1 MQNYE
6 PDRNWDEKERPC
18 GPERITV
25 KDNLTKTTEYL
36 KEIEKIVDAIDI
48 FIWPNEIPLE
58 DEKGIEIVGM
68 DSHVVSLM
76 NASKR
81 IANKLHDISLRLGV
95 E

>member
-6 PDRNWDEKERPC
+6 SDRNCSEMERPC
-18 GPERITV
+18 EPERITI

-48 FIWPNEIPLE
+48 FIWPNEIPL
-58 DEKGIEIVGM
+58 DDDKGIEIVGM

>member
-6 PDRNWDEKERPC
+6 SDRNCFDAERPC
-18 GPERITV
+18 EPERITV
-25 KDNLTKTTEYL
+25 KDNLIKTTEYL

-68 DSHVVSLM
+68 DSHIVCLM
-76 NASKR
+76 NASRR

>member
-6 PDRNWDEKERPC
+6 PDRNCSEMERPC
-18 GPERITV
+18 EPERSTV
-25 KDNLTKTTEYL
+25 KDNLFKTTEYL

-48 FIWPNEIPLE
+48 FIWPNEIPFG
-58 DEKGIEIVGM
+58 DEKDIEIVGM

-76 NASKR
+76 NTSKR
-81 IANKLHDISLRLGV
+81 IANKLHDISWRLGV